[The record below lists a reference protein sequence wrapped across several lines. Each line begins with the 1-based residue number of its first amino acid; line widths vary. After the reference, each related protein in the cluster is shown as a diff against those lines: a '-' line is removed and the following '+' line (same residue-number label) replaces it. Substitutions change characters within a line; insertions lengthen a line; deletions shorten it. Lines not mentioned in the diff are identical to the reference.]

1 MKRLKQNRK
10 KHNILF
16 KYSIKE
22 IFVNR
27 KRFISIMLMA
37 LLGVGFFA
45 GLVASGPDMRDSL
58 DKFLDDTNTY
68 DINIVSTL
76 GLTNEDVD
84 EIKKIKNTENVH
96 GIYSK
101 DISFKT
107 DDKEFIFKAIE
118 YSEKINT
125 PILLDGKLPENNN
138 ECVVEQ
144 DFLIDSGFKIGD
156 NIKIDEDDELK
167 ANSFKIVGSVK
178 SPIYVSMERGTT
190 SLGDGTIDYYLY
202 LNKDV
207 FDMDYYPNIYLNVN
221 SAKIEKITT
230 NKYNEL
236 VENVY
241 KDIENIKEERE
252 TQRYNNIK
260 EEASEKLQ
268 ESIDEYEKG
277 KKEGEEELKKAKDK
291 IEDSEK
297 EIKNA
302 ENELVTGKTKAKKEI
317 SNAKTEISSSEN
329 KLKKSEKEYEEGLEK
344 YSKGVKEYNSNK
356 SKLESSLDVLND
368 NLKKLKDL
376 KEEIEKQIALIED
389 EIKNGNLENED
400 KLVLLKNQLSDLN
413 SNIKKIESNKN
424 KINNELS
431 SAEKELNKTKK
442 ALDSAKKE
450 IDNGYKELEKGKKE
464 LSSRE
469 SSLNNQFAKAE
480 KEIEDGKK
488 EIEDA
493 KETLE
498 KEEKKFNEE
507 IKDAEKEI
515 EDAKEDIEG
524 IKEGKWYIFD
534 REDDTGF
541 SSFIDSI
548 NSMNNI
554 ATLFPIIFYLVAILI
569 SSTSMSRMV
578 EEERGDIGTL
588 KALGYSN
595 LRIINK
601 YIAYSLLSTVLGGII
616 GMFIGFILI
625 PTVVWENYS
634 IIYYLPEF
642 YPKLRFSYGIL
653 GTVIAVICITGS
665 TVHSAYKELKD
676 EPSSLMRPKSPKMGK
691 KVILEKIPFIWK
703 RLNFSSKTTVRNVFR
718 YKKRALMT
726 IIGISGCTAL
736 ILAGFGL
743 RDSIKDIAE
752 YQYGRVFEYDLVVSL
767 NKEDEELVNLV
778 KNSDIV
784 ESVSLTDSLSG
795 SISAEGIKRDTS
807 IIVVENTEDFKNIAN
822 LRDIDSGNIIDLSNE
837 GVLISDKLASL
848 LEIEKGENIT
858 LTDSDNNEFEY
869 KVLGIVENYIG
880 HYVYINKDLYESKE
894 NDFNINTLFIKYKE
908 GNNDNEA
915 FEEMLLDDNS
925 VTSITVVENSL
936 EHVRD
941 LLKSLDLVVM
951 ILIVSSAL
959 LAFVVLYNLAN
970 VNISE
975 RVREIAT
982 LKVLGFYDK
991 EVDNYINRESII
1003 LTCIGIAIGL
1013 IAGVFLTG
1021 FVISTCETEN
1031 MRFARN
1037 ILLHSYIYSIL
1048 ITSVFSIIVNFA
1060 THFVLKKINMVESL
1074 KSIE

>member
-37 LLGVGFFA
+37 LLGVGFFS

-156 NIKIDEDDELK
+156 NIEIDEDDELK

-302 ENELVTGKTKAKKEI
+302 ENELETGKTKAKKEI

-329 KLKKSEKEYEEGLEK
+329 TLKKSEKEYEEGLEK

-413 SNIKKIESNKN
+413 SNIKEIESNKN

-450 IDNGYKELEKGKKE
+450 IDNGYKELEKGKKK

-665 TVHSAYKELKD
+665 TVHSAYKELRD

-822 LRDIDSGNIIDLSNE
+822 LRDIDSGNIIDPSNE

-908 GNNDNEA
+908 GNNNNEA

-1003 LTCIGIAIGL
+1003 LTCIGIVIGL

>member
-156 NIKIDEDDELK
+156 NIEIDEDDELK

-241 KDIENIKEERE
+241 KDIESIKEERE

-302 ENELVTGKTKAKKEI
+302 ENELETGKTKAKKEI

-413 SNIKKIESNKN
+413 SNIKEIESNKN

-676 EPSSLMRPKSPKMGK
+676 EPSSLMRPKAPKMGK

-795 SISAEGIKRDTS
+795 SISADGIKRDTS
-807 IIVVENTEDFKNIAN
+807 IIVVENTEDFKNVAN

-1003 LTCIGIAIGL
+1003 LTCIGIVIGL

>member
-156 NIKIDEDDELK
+156 NIEIDEDDELK

-302 ENELVTGKTKAKKEI
+302 ENELETGKTKAKKEI
-317 SNAKTEISSSEN
+317 SNAKAEISSSEN

-413 SNIKKIESNKN
+413 SNIKEIESNKN

-795 SISAEGIKRDTS
+795 SISANGIKRDTS
-807 IIVVENTEDFKNIAN
+807 IIVVENTEDFKNVAN

-1003 LTCIGIAIGL
+1003 LTCIGIVIGL

>member
-676 EPSSLMRPKSPKMGK
+676 EPSSLMRPKAPKMGK

-970 VNISE
+970 VNIGE

-1003 LTCIGIAIGL
+1003 LTCIGILIGL

-1037 ILLHSYIYSIL
+1037 ILVHSYIYSIL

>member
-156 NIKIDEDDELK
+156 NIEIDEDDELK

-302 ENELVTGKTKAKKEI
+302 ENELETGKTKAKKEI

-413 SNIKKIESNKN
+413 SNIKEIESNKN

-493 KETLE
+493 KETLK

-676 EPSSLMRPKSPKMGK
+676 EPSSLMRPKAPKMGK

-778 KNSDIV
+778 KDSDIV

-1003 LTCIGIAIGL
+1003 LTCIGIVIGL

-1037 ILLHSYIYSIL
+1037 ILVHSYIYSIL

>member
-1 MKRLKQNRK
+1 MKRFKQKRK

-138 ECVVEQ
+138 ECLVEQ

-302 ENELVTGKTKAKKEI
+302 ENELETGKTKAKKEI

-344 YSKGVKEYNSNK
+344 YSKGIKEYNSNK

-413 SNIKKIESNKN
+413 SNIKEIESNKN

-665 TVHSAYKELKD
+665 TVHSAYKELRD
-676 EPSSLMRPKSPKMGK
+676 EPSSLMRPKAPKMGK

-807 IIVVENTEDFKNIAN
+807 IIVVENTEDFKNVAN

-1003 LTCIGIAIGL
+1003 LTCIGIVIGL

>member
-302 ENELVTGKTKAKKEI
+302 ENELETGKTKAKKEI

-344 YSKGVKEYNSNK
+344 YSKGIKEYNSNK

-413 SNIKKIESNKN
+413 SNIKEIESNKN

-1003 LTCIGIAIGL
+1003 LTCIGIVIGL

>member
-1 MKRLKQNRK
+1 MKRLKQKRK

-302 ENELVTGKTKAKKEI
+302 ENELETSKTKAKKEI

-329 KLKKSEKEYEEGLEK
+329 KLKKSKKEYEEGLEK

-413 SNIKKIESNKN
+413 SNIKEIESNKN

-676 EPSSLMRPKSPKMGK
+676 EPSSLMRPKAPKMGK

-807 IIVVENTEDFKNIAN
+807 IIVVENTEDFKNVAN

-908 GNNDNEA
+908 GNNNNEA

-1003 LTCIGIAIGL
+1003 LTCIGIVIGL

>member
-138 ECVVEQ
+138 ECLVEQ

-241 KDIENIKEERE
+241 KDIESIKEERE

-302 ENELVTGKTKAKKEI
+302 ENELETGKTKAKKEI

-329 KLKKSEKEYEEGLEK
+329 TLKKSEKEYEEGLEK

-389 EIKNGNLENED
+389 EIK
-400 KLVLLKNQLSDLN
+400 
-413 SNIKKIESNKN
+413 I
-424 KINNELS
+424 
-431 SAEKELNKTKK
+431 
-442 ALDSAKKE
+442 
-450 IDNGYKELEKGKKE
+450 
-464 LSSRE
+464 R
-469 SSLNNQFAKAE
+469 
-480 KEIEDGKK
+480 
-488 EIEDA
+488 
-493 KETLE
+493 
-498 KEEKKFNEE
+498 
-507 IKDAEKEI
+507 
-515 EDAKEDIEG
+515 
-524 IKEGKWYIFD
+524 
-534 REDDTGF
+534 
-541 SSFIDSI
+541 
-548 NSMNNI
+548 
-554 ATLFPIIFYLVAILI
+554 
-569 SSTSMSRMV
+569 
-578 EEERGDIGTL
+578 
-588 KALGYSN
+588 
-595 LRIINK
+595 
-601 YIAYSLLSTVLGGII
+601 
-616 GMFIGFILI
+616 
-625 PTVVWENYS
+625 
-634 IIYYLPEF
+634 
-642 YPKLRFSYGIL
+642 
-653 GTVIAVICITGS
+653 
-665 TVHSAYKELKD
+665 
-676 EPSSLMRPKSPKMGK
+676 
-691 KVILEKIPFIWK
+691 
-703 RLNFSSKTTVRNVFR
+703 
-718 YKKRALMT
+718 
-726 IIGISGCTAL
+726 
-736 ILAGFGL
+736 
-743 RDSIKDIAE
+743 
-752 YQYGRVFEYDLVVSL
+752 
-767 NKEDEELVNLV
+767 
-778 KNSDIV
+778 
-784 ESVSLTDSLSG
+784 
-795 SISAEGIKRDTS
+795 
-807 IIVVENTEDFKNIAN
+807 
-822 LRDIDSGNIIDLSNE
+822 
-837 GVLISDKLASL
+837 
-848 LEIEKGENIT
+848 
-858 LTDSDNNEFEY
+858 
-869 KVLGIVENYIG
+869 
-880 HYVYINKDLYESKE
+880 
-894 NDFNINTLFIKYKE
+894 
-908 GNNDNEA
+908 
-915 FEEMLLDDNS
+915 
-925 VTSITVVENSL
+925 
-936 EHVRD
+936 
-941 LLKSLDLVVM
+941 
-951 ILIVSSAL
+951 
-959 LAFVVLYNLAN
+959 
-970 VNISE
+970 
-975 RVREIAT
+975 
-982 LKVLGFYDK
+982 
-991 EVDNYINRESII
+991 
-1003 LTCIGIAIGL
+1003 
-1013 IAGVFLTG
+1013 
-1021 FVISTCETEN
+1021 
-1031 MRFARN
+1031 
-1037 ILLHSYIYSIL
+1037 
-1048 ITSVFSIIVNFA
+1048 
-1060 THFVLKKINMVESL
+1060 
-1074 KSIE
+1074 

>member
-1 MKRLKQNRK
+1 MKRLKQKRK

-68 DINIVSTL
+68 DINIISTL

-156 NIKIDEDDELK
+156 NIEIDEDDELK

-241 KDIENIKEERE
+241 KDIESIKEERE

-302 ENELVTGKTKAKKEI
+302 ENELETGKTKAKKEI
-317 SNAKTEISSSEN
+317 SNAKAEIFSSEN

-344 YSKGVKEYNSNK
+344 YSKGIKEYNSNK

-413 SNIKKIESNKN
+413 SNIKEIESNKN

-569 SSTSMSRMV
+569 SSTLMSRMV

-676 EPSSLMRPKSPKMGK
+676 EPSSLMRPKAPKMGK

-752 YQYGRVFEYDLVVSL
+752 YQYGRVFEYDLIVSL

-778 KNSDIV
+778 KDSDIV

-795 SISAEGIKRDTS
+795 SISADGIKRDTS
-807 IIVVENTEDFKNIAN
+807 IIVVEITEDFKNIAN

-1003 LTCIGIAIGL
+1003 LTCIGIVIGL

>member
-241 KDIENIKEERE
+241 KDIESIKEERE

-302 ENELVTGKTKAKKEI
+302 ENELETGKTKAKKEI
-317 SNAKTEISSSEN
+317 SNAKAEISSSEN

-413 SNIKKIESNKN
+413 SNIKEIESNKN

-676 EPSSLMRPKSPKMGK
+676 EPSSLMRPKAPKMGK

-1003 LTCIGIAIGL
+1003 LTCIGIVIGL

>member
-156 NIKIDEDDELK
+156 NIEIDEDDELK

-302 ENELVTGKTKAKKEI
+302 ENELETGKTKAKKEI

-413 SNIKKIESNKN
+413 SNIKEIESNKN

-665 TVHSAYKELKD
+665 TVHSAYKELRD
-676 EPSSLMRPKSPKMGK
+676 EPSSLMRPKAPKMGK

-807 IIVVENTEDFKNIAN
+807 IIVVENTEDFKNVAN

-1003 LTCIGIAIGL
+1003 LTCIGIVIGL

>member
-1 MKRLKQNRK
+1 MKRLKQKRK

-156 NIKIDEDDELK
+156 NIEIDEDDELK

-241 KDIENIKEERE
+241 KDIESIKEERE

-302 ENELVTGKTKAKKEI
+302 ENELETGKTKAKKEI

-413 SNIKKIESNKN
+413 SNIKEIESNKN

-795 SISAEGIKRDTS
+795 SISADGIKRDTS

-1003 LTCIGIAIGL
+1003 LTCIGIVIGL

>member
-1 MKRLKQNRK
+1 MKRFKQKRK

-302 ENELVTGKTKAKKEI
+302 ENELETGKTKAKKEI

-413 SNIKKIESNKN
+413 SNIKEIESNKN

-778 KNSDIV
+778 KDSDIV

-807 IIVVENTEDFKNIAN
+807 IIVVENTEDFKNVAN

-1003 LTCIGIAIGL
+1003 LTCIGIVIGL

>member
-138 ECVVEQ
+138 ECLVEQ

-156 NIKIDEDDELK
+156 NIEIDEDDELK

-302 ENELVTGKTKAKKEI
+302 ENELKTGKTKAKKEI
-317 SNAKTEISSSEN
+317 SNAKAEISSSEN

-344 YSKGVKEYNSNK
+344 YSKGIKEYNSNK

-413 SNIKKIESNKN
+413 SNIKEIESNKN

-795 SISAEGIKRDTS
+795 SISANGIKRDTS
-807 IIVVENTEDFKNIAN
+807 IIVVENTEDFKNVAN

-908 GNNDNEA
+908 GNNNNEA

-1003 LTCIGIAIGL
+1003 LTCIGIVIGL

>member
-156 NIKIDEDDELK
+156 NIEIDEDDELK

-302 ENELVTGKTKAKKEI
+302 ENELKTGKTKAKKEI

-344 YSKGVKEYNSNK
+344 YSKGIKEYNSNK

-413 SNIKKIESNKN
+413 SNIKEIESNKN

-665 TVHSAYKELKD
+665 TVHSAYKELRD
-676 EPSSLMRPKSPKMGK
+676 EPSSLMRPKAPKMGK

-807 IIVVENTEDFKNIAN
+807 IIVVENTEDFKNVAN

>member
-156 NIKIDEDDELK
+156 NIEIDEDDELK

-241 KDIENIKEERE
+241 KDIESIKEERE

-302 ENELVTGKTKAKKEI
+302 ENELETGKTKAKKEI

-413 SNIKKIESNKN
+413 SNIKEIESNKN

-676 EPSSLMRPKSPKMGK
+676 EPSSLMRPKAPKMGK

-807 IIVVENTEDFKNIAN
+807 IIVVENTEDFKNVAN

-1003 LTCIGIAIGL
+1003 LTCIGIVIGL

>member
-302 ENELVTGKTKAKKEI
+302 ENKLETGKTKAKKEI

-344 YSKGVKEYNSNK
+344 YSKGIKEYNSNK

-413 SNIKKIESNKN
+413 SNIKEIESNKN

-498 KEEKKFNEE
+498 KEEMKFNEE

-778 KNSDIV
+778 KDSDIV

-795 SISAEGIKRDTS
+795 SISADGIKRDTS
-807 IIVVENTEDFKNIAN
+807 IIVVENTEDFKNVAN

-1021 FVISTCETEN
+1021 FVISTFETEN

>member
-156 NIKIDEDDELK
+156 NIEIDEDDELK

-302 ENELVTGKTKAKKEI
+302 ENELETGKTKAKKEI
-317 SNAKTEISSSEN
+317 SNAKAEISSSEN

-413 SNIKKIESNKN
+413 SNIKEIESNKN

-676 EPSSLMRPKSPKMGK
+676 EPSSLMRPKAPKMGK

-1003 LTCIGIAIGL
+1003 LTCIGIVIGL

>member
-156 NIKIDEDDELK
+156 NIEIDEDDELK

-302 ENELVTGKTKAKKEI
+302 ENELETGKTKAKKEI

-413 SNIKKIESNKN
+413 SNIKEIESNKN

-807 IIVVENTEDFKNIAN
+807 IIVVENTEDFKNVAN

>member
-1 MKRLKQNRK
+1 MKRLKQKRK

-241 KDIENIKEERE
+241 KDIESIKEERE

-302 ENELVTGKTKAKKEI
+302 ENELKTGKTKAKKEI

-344 YSKGVKEYNSNK
+344 YSKGIKEYNSNK

-413 SNIKKIESNKN
+413 SNIKEIESNKN

-676 EPSSLMRPKSPKMGK
+676 EPSSLMRPKAPKMGK

-778 KNSDIV
+778 KDSDIV

-1003 LTCIGIAIGL
+1003 LTCIGIVIGL

>member
-138 ECVVEQ
+138 ECLVEQ

-156 NIKIDEDDELK
+156 NIEIDEDDELK

-302 ENELVTGKTKAKKEI
+302 ENELETGKTKAKKEI

-344 YSKGVKEYNSNK
+344 YSKGIKEYNSNK

-376 KEEIEKQIALIED
+376 KKEIEKQIALIED

-413 SNIKKIESNKN
+413 SNIKEIESNKN

-1003 LTCIGIAIGL
+1003 LTCIGILIGL

-1037 ILLHSYIYSIL
+1037 ILVHSYIYSIL

>member
-156 NIKIDEDDELK
+156 NIEIDEDDELK

-252 TQRYNNIK
+252 TKRYNNIK

-277 KKEGEEELKKAKDK
+277 KKEGEAELKKAKDK

-302 ENELVTGKTKAKKEI
+302 ENELETGKTKAKKEI
-317 SNAKTEISSSEN
+317 SNAKAEISSSEN

-413 SNIKKIESNKN
+413 SNIKEIESNKN

-488 EIEDA
+488 EIVDA

-676 EPSSLMRPKSPKMGK
+676 EPSSLMRPKAPKMGK

-807 IIVVENTEDFKNIAN
+807 IIVVENTEDFKNVAN

-1003 LTCIGIAIGL
+1003 LTCIGIVIGL

>member
-156 NIKIDEDDELK
+156 NIEIDEDDELK

-302 ENELVTGKTKAKKEI
+302 ENELETGKTKAKKEI

-413 SNIKKIESNKN
+413 SNIKEIESNKN

-493 KETLE
+493 KETLK

-676 EPSSLMRPKSPKMGK
+676 EPSSLMRPKAPKMGK

-778 KNSDIV
+778 KDSDIV

-1003 LTCIGIAIGL
+1003 LTCIGIVIGL

>member
-241 KDIENIKEERE
+241 KDIESIKEERE

-302 ENELVTGKTKAKKEI
+302 ENELETGKTKAKKEI
-317 SNAKTEISSSEN
+317 SNAKAEISSSEN

-344 YSKGVKEYNSNK
+344 YSKGIKEYNSNK

-413 SNIKKIESNKN
+413 SNIKEIESNKN

-795 SISAEGIKRDTS
+795 SISANGIKRDTS
-807 IIVVENTEDFKNIAN
+807 IIVVENTEDFKNVAN

-1003 LTCIGIAIGL
+1003 LTCIGIVIGL

>member
-156 NIKIDEDDELK
+156 NIEIDEDDELK

-302 ENELVTGKTKAKKEI
+302 ENELETGKTKAKKEI

-413 SNIKKIESNKN
+413 SNIKEIESNKN

-676 EPSSLMRPKSPKMGK
+676 EPSSLMRPKAPKMGK

-807 IIVVENTEDFKNIAN
+807 IIVVENTEDFKNVAN

-1003 LTCIGIAIGL
+1003 LTCIGIVIGL

>member
-156 NIKIDEDDELK
+156 NIEIDEDDELK

-302 ENELVTGKTKAKKEI
+302 ENELETGKTKAKKEI

-413 SNIKKIESNKN
+413 SNIKEIESNKN

-493 KETLE
+493 KETLK

-534 REDDTGF
+534 REGDTGF

-665 TVHSAYKELKD
+665 TVHSAYKELRD
-676 EPSSLMRPKSPKMGK
+676 EPSSLMRPKAPKMGK

-807 IIVVENTEDFKNIAN
+807 IIVVENTEDFKNVAN

-1003 LTCIGIAIGL
+1003 LTCIGIVIGL

>member
-138 ECVVEQ
+138 ECLVEQ

-156 NIKIDEDDELK
+156 NIEIDEDDELK

-302 ENELVTGKTKAKKEI
+302 ENELETGKTKAKKEI
-317 SNAKTEISSSEN
+317 SNAKAEISSSEN

-493 KETLE
+493 KETLK

-534 REDDTGF
+534 REGDTGF

-665 TVHSAYKELKD
+665 TIHSAYKELKD

-795 SISAEGIKRDTS
+795 SISADGIKRDTS

-1003 LTCIGIAIGL
+1003 LTCIGIVIGL

>member
-156 NIKIDEDDELK
+156 NIEIDEDDELK

-302 ENELVTGKTKAKKEI
+302 ENELETGKTKAKKEI
-317 SNAKTEISSSEN
+317 SNAKAEISSSEN

-413 SNIKKIESNKN
+413 SNIKEIESNKN

-807 IIVVENTEDFKNIAN
+807 IIVVENTEDFKNVAN

-1003 LTCIGIAIGL
+1003 LTCIGILIGL

>member
-156 NIKIDEDDELK
+156 NIEIDEDDELK

-302 ENELVTGKTKAKKEI
+302 ENELETGKTKAKKEI

-413 SNIKKIESNKN
+413 SNIKEIESNKN

-1003 LTCIGIAIGL
+1003 LTCIGIVIGL

>member
-156 NIKIDEDDELK
+156 NIEIDEDDELK

-302 ENELVTGKTKAKKEI
+302 ENELETGKTKAKKEI

-413 SNIKKIESNKN
+413 SNIKEIESNKN

-665 TVHSAYKELKD
+665 TVHSAYKELRD

-1003 LTCIGIAIGL
+1003 LTCIGIVIGL

>member
-156 NIKIDEDDELK
+156 NIEIDEDDELK

-302 ENELVTGKTKAKKEI
+302 ENELETGKTKAKKEI
-317 SNAKTEISSSEN
+317 SNAKAEISSSEN

-413 SNIKKIESNKN
+413 SNIKEIESNKN

-795 SISAEGIKRDTS
+795 SISAEEIKRDTS
-807 IIVVENTEDFKNIAN
+807 IIVVENTEDFKNVAN

-975 RVREIAT
+975 RVKEIAT

-1003 LTCIGIAIGL
+1003 LTCIGIVIGL

>member
-156 NIKIDEDDELK
+156 NIEIDEDDELK

-277 KKEGEEELKKAKDK
+277 KKEGEAELKKAKDK

-302 ENELVTGKTKAKKEI
+302 ENELETGKTKAKKEI

-413 SNIKKIESNKN
+413 SNIKEIESNKN

-507 IKDAEKEI
+507 IKDDEKEI

-778 KNSDIV
+778 KDSDIV

-807 IIVVENTEDFKNIAN
+807 IIVVENTEDFKNVAN

>member
-1 MKRLKQNRK
+1 MKRLKQKRK

-156 NIKIDEDDELK
+156 NIEIDEDDELK

-317 SNAKTEISSSEN
+317 SNAKAEISSSEN
-329 KLKKSEKEYEEGLEK
+329 KLKESEKEYEEGLEK
-344 YSKGVKEYNSNK
+344 YSKGIKEYNSNK

-400 KLVLLKNQLSDLN
+400 KLFLLKNQLSDLN
-413 SNIKKIESNKN
+413 SNIKEIESNKN

-1003 LTCIGIAIGL
+1003 LTCIGILIGL

>member
-156 NIKIDEDDELK
+156 NIEIDEDDELK

-268 ESIDEYEKG
+268 ESIDEYEKR

-302 ENELVTGKTKAKKEI
+302 ENELETGKTKAKKEI
-317 SNAKTEISSSEN
+317 SNAKAEISSSEN

-413 SNIKKIESNKN
+413 SNIKEIESNKN

-642 YPKLRFSYGIL
+642 YPKLRFSYGML

-676 EPSSLMRPKSPKMGK
+676 EPSSLMRPKAPKMGK

-807 IIVVENTEDFKNIAN
+807 IIVVENTEDFKNVAN

-1003 LTCIGIAIGL
+1003 LTCIGILIGL

>member
-1 MKRLKQNRK
+1 MKRLKQKRK

-107 DDKEFIFKAIE
+107 GDKEFIFKAIE

-156 NIKIDEDDELK
+156 NIEIDEDDELK

-241 KDIENIKEERE
+241 KDIESIKEERE

-302 ENELVTGKTKAKKEI
+302 ENELETGKTKAKKEI

-413 SNIKKIESNKN
+413 SNIKEIESNKN

-676 EPSSLMRPKSPKMGK
+676 EPSSLMRPKAPKMGK

-1003 LTCIGIAIGL
+1003 LTCIGIVIGL

>member
-302 ENELVTGKTKAKKEI
+302 ENELETGKTKAKKEI

-413 SNIKKIESNKN
+413 SNIKEIESNKN
-424 KINNELS
+424 KINNGLS

-676 EPSSLMRPKSPKMGK
+676 EPSSLMRPKAPKMGK

-752 YQYGRVFEYDLVVSL
+752 YQYGRVFEYDLIVSL

-1003 LTCIGIAIGL
+1003 LTCIGIVIGL

-1037 ILLHSYIYSIL
+1037 ILVHSYIYSIL

>member
-156 NIKIDEDDELK
+156 NIEIDEDDELK

-302 ENELVTGKTKAKKEI
+302 ENELETGKTKAKKEI
-317 SNAKTEISSSEN
+317 SNAKAEISSSEN

-413 SNIKKIESNKN
+413 SNIKEIESNKN

-676 EPSSLMRPKSPKMGK
+676 EPSSLMRPKAPKMGK

>member
-138 ECVVEQ
+138 ECLVEQ

-156 NIKIDEDDELK
+156 NIEIDEDDELK

-241 KDIENIKEERE
+241 KDIESIKEERE

-268 ESIDEYEKG
+268 ESIDEYEKE

-302 ENELVTGKTKAKKEI
+302 ENELETGKTKAKKEI
-317 SNAKTEISSSEN
+317 SNAKAEISSSEN

-413 SNIKKIESNKN
+413 SNIKEIESNKN

-665 TVHSAYKELKD
+665 TVHSAYKELRD
-676 EPSSLMRPKSPKMGK
+676 EPSSLMRPKAPKMGK

-807 IIVVENTEDFKNIAN
+807 IIVVENTEDFKNVAN

-908 GNNDNEA
+908 GNNNNEA

-951 ILIVSSAL
+951 ILIISSAL

-1003 LTCIGIAIGL
+1003 LTCIGIVIGL

>member
-1 MKRLKQNRK
+1 MKRFKQKRK

-84 EIKKIKNTENVH
+84 EIEKIKNTENVH

-156 NIKIDEDDELK
+156 NIEIDEDDELK

-241 KDIENIKEERE
+241 KDIESIKEERE

-277 KKEGEEELKKAKDK
+277 KKEGEAELKKAKDK

-302 ENELVTGKTKAKKEI
+302 ENELETGKTKAKKEI

-413 SNIKKIESNKN
+413 SNIKEIESNKN

-488 EIEDA
+488 EIVDA

-498 KEEKKFNEE
+498 REEKKFNEE

-676 EPSSLMRPKSPKMGK
+676 EPSSLMRPKAPKMGK

-778 KNSDIV
+778 KDSDIV

-807 IIVVENTEDFKNIAN
+807 IIVVENTEDFKNVAN

-951 ILIVSSAL
+951 ILIISSAL

-1003 LTCIGIAIGL
+1003 LTCIGIVIGL